1 MQQEVLMKRLFVTIT
16 LAAIMS
22 SAPAYAATI
31 TFIQDSFGAS
41 ASASVCRTPLGPDGN
56 PIGPGVCETDSESYG
71 GGLIGAPTIAWD
83 IRVPYAAASVSAGW
97 DPGALSAAASVMTA
111 RGPMLDPGAP
121 TIAPCP
127 EGTCRYDRQ
136 TARAVASWTARFVAA
151 GDGASVTGSYSSGGN
166 PPTFGIRSL
175 TDPSWS
181 LTLRGADLPPFD
193 TIYTG
198 VLTSGH
204 EYLVSGFAL
213 SRDVPGGFRYPVTR
227 FNLRFVGV
235 DRVAVPEPATLIPF
249 GIGLAGIGLALRRR
263 AVRPPS
269 PRARRTAP

>member
-1 MQQEVLMKRLFVTIT
+1 MKRLFVAIT
-16 LAAIMS
+16 LAAVMS

-56 PIGPGVCETDSESYG
+56 PIGPAVCETDSESYG
-71 GGLIGAPTIAWD
+71 DDLIGAPPIAWD
-83 IRVPYAAASVSAGW
+83 IRVPYAGASVSAGW
-97 DPGALSAAASVMTA
+97 DPGALSAAASVMTGI
-111 RGPMLDPGAP
+111 GPMLDPGAP

-127 EGTCRYDRQ
+127 EGTCRYDRKS
-136 TARAVASWTARFVAA
+136 ARAVASWTARFVAA

-166 PPTFGIRSL
+166 PPVFGIRSL
-175 TDPSWS
+175 TDPAWS
-181 LTLRGADLPPFD
+181 LTVSGTALPPFD
-193 TIYTG
+193 TLYTG
-198 VLTSGH
+198 ALTSGH

-213 SRDVPGGFRYPVTR
+213 SRDLPAGFRYPAAR

-235 DRVAVPEPATLIPF
+235 DRVAVPEPATLIPL

-263 AVRPPS
+263 AGWPSS